1 MMIALIILSI
11 WFIPVL
17 LLTIIG
23 YFLMEKGQSIEEFV
37 KEYDLCDEFML
48 FAILP
53 FINIVVTLF
62 ALYSLLYIKC
72 KNWRK

>member
-1 MMIALIILSI
+1 MMTALIFLSI

-17 LLTIIG
+17 VLTIIR

-37 KEYDLCDEFML
+37 KEHDLDHEFL
-48 FAILP
+48 ILAVIP
-53 FINIVVTLF
+53 GVNIAVTVV
-62 ALYSLLYIKC
+62 ALYGLFYIKC

>member
-1 MMIALIILSI
+1 MTVLIFLSI

-17 LLTIIG
+17 ILTIIG

-53 FINIVVTLF
+53 FINIVVVVF
-62 ALYSLLYIKC
+62 ALYCLFYTKC